1 MEKYATLR
9 ELFENEWFPQAYVFG
24 ITWENF
30 WHMNPRIIKC
40 ISLGHE
46 KKIKE
51 QDALIHTWVG
61 TYGLSALQVAIEHCM
76 AGKKAKS
83 KFIENPI
90 MSDFETEHNGNK
102 SKDENGLSEKEKL
115 EKTEQLFMKLNIM
128 SANYELANKGG
139 VE

>member
-24 ITWENF
+24 ITWEQF

-61 TYGLSALQVAIEHCM
+61 TYGLSALNVVINHCIE
-76 AGKKAKS
+76 GSKS
-83 KFIENPI
+83 KSKYIEEPI
-90 MSDFETEHNGNK
+90 MSDASLSKDKEDK
-102 SKDENGLSEKEKL
+102 SKISEKEKL

>member
-24 ITWENF
+24 ITWEQF

-61 TYGLSALQVAIEHCM
+61 TYGLSALNVVIDHCI
-76 AGKKAKS
+76 AGSKS
-83 KFIENPI
+83 KSKYIEEPI
-90 MSDFETEHNGNK
+90 MSNASL
-102 SKDENGLSEKEKL
+102 SKDKEDKSQISEKEKL
-115 EKTEQLFMKLNIM
+115 EKTEQLFMKLSIM
-128 SANYELANKGG
+128 GANYELANKGG

>member
-24 ITWENF
+24 ITWEQF

-51 QDALIHTWVG
+51 YDSLIHTWVG
-61 TYGLSALQVAIEHCM
+61 TYGLSVLQVAIEHCM
-76 AGKKAKS
+76 AGKKARS
-83 KFIENPI
+83 KYIEEPI
-90 MSDFETEHNGNK
+90 MSDASLLK
-102 SKDENGLSEKEKL
+102 YKDDKTQLSEKEKL
-115 EKTEQLFMKLNIM
+115 EKTEQLFMKLSIM
-128 SANYELANKGG
+128 GANHELANKDGRA
-139 VE
+139 